1 MTAIAPPDGHSAT
14 CRLKSHPPYYLQYY
28 LKLIYLACQ
37 YYNQL
42 QPWQQIPGHGDLA
55 HRSLTAHPAARS
67 RMRSALAH
75 GQSDRSLTASCR
87 LLTAPCRSLMAS
99 CRSLTAP
106 SRLYSNSTLR
116 VCTCVATTPK
126 AEKGGPAFVQSRH
139 STAHAPHSAHRSGE
153 GACTACLHRITVYAY
168 LTIYTYFP
176 LTIAYSYSSE
186 SYIAACVHF
195 VPHIVF
201 HFLFRPD

>member
-1 MTAIAPPDGHSAT
+1 MLLGTRFPVTFRTVAALRAVYMQFPHVPGHSD
-14 CRLKSHPPYYLQYY
+14 P
-28 LKLIYLACQ
+28 
-37 YYNQL
+37 
-42 QPWQQIPGHGDLA
+42 A
-55 HRSLTAHPAARS
+55 HCSRTAHPAARS

-75 GQSDRSLTASCR
+75 GQSD
-87 LLTAPCRSLMAS
+87 
-99 CRSLTAP
+99 RSLTAP

-176 LTIAYSYSSE
+176 LTIAYSYSSDRTLLLA
-186 SYIAACVHF
+186 YISFRTLFFTSCF
-195 VPHIVF
+195 VPIEISSLV
-201 HFLFRPD
+201 